1 VRCVRRTKER
11 SEEKKSVAWRR
22 SGSTGER
29 ALEEERCVRR
39 TEERSEEEKSVAW
52 RRSAALL

>member
-39 TEERSEEEKSVAW
+39 TEERSEEEKSVA
-52 RRSAALL
+52 